1 MSKARAR
8 ERAKAKA
15 GQKNKKRNTDNDQA
29 DQKNQH
35 GHFGAGATSIKS
47 PGMKGLVRK
56 ARDVVQRVP
65 DKRTVSRLMY
75 ATRDGHSNSF

>member
-15 GQKNKKRNTDNDQA
+15 GQKKKRKVDGDNA

-35 GHFGAGATSIKS
+35 GQFAASATSIKS
-47 PGMKGLVRK
+47 PGMKGGGFNPQSTRRGA
-56 ARDVVQRVP
+56 AR
-65 DKRTVSRLMY
+65 SR
-75 ATRDGHSNSF
+75 